1 MPPPKHPPKRLSTP
15 LAKAPLHSPRP
26 PFSLR
31 QPKVKQYTH
40 LLSHVAYTALL
51 FVVTNYSAGEW
62 DLHVPG
68 KETGGITRWRKRG
81 SQDLVASASR
91 QRLLRWQ
98 LPILAVP
105 QPASALDPLDG
116 ESGYRP
122 EGT

>member
-1 MPPPKHPPKRLSTP
+1 MPPPKPPPKRLSTP

-68 KETGGITRWRKRG
+68 KETGGITRWRRRG
-81 SQDLVASASR
+81 PQDSAAPPQMAASR
-91 QRLLRWQ
+91 ERLLRWQ
-98 LPILAVP
+98 R
-105 QPASALDPLDG
+105 ASSAG
-116 ESGYRP
+116 NWRS
-122 EGT
+122 